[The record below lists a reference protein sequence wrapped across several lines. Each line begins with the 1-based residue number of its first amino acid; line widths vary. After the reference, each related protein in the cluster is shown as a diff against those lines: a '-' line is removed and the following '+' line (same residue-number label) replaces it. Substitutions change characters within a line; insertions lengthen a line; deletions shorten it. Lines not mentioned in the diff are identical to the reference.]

1 MINKKLKRLLK
12 KSKGTK
18 TVYGISK
25 TLGVSP
31 QAGDYVVKQK
41 DLAKDFAGAAE
52 AAMNLCGGTLGV
64 STLKMVSPLS
74 LFTIFGIFYIADCWR
89 DCWELAWK
97 RHFKICENLEKLSFG
112 PSKIMA
118 QGL

>member
-41 DLAKDFAGAAE
+41 DLAKDFARIQ
-52 AAMNLCGGTLGV
+52 
-64 STLKMVSPLS
+64 K
-74 LFTIFGIFYIADCWR
+74 IADYMGVDIR
-89 DCWELAWK
+89 D
-97 RHFKICENLEKLSFG
+97 I
-112 PSKIMA
+112 ID
-118 QGL
+118 